1 MLPTEPY
8 LQQRARWP
16 TEGRHLLA
24 HYDAET
30 VVVYQAYR
38 PSIGLVAAR
47 EGRFG
52 AEWSRTRMSWVKPNF
67 LWMMYRCGWATKVDQ
82 EVVLA
87 LRLKRSGFDTLLA
100 SAVPSTYVPELY
112 ADRAAWSADVGRS
125 DVRLQWDPDH
135 NPAGHPVERR
145 ALQLGLR
152 GAALAHF
159 ADEWIVGIED
169 ITAFVREQQAHVAA
183 RNLDA
188 LVLPRETLYPV
199 TAPAVVNRL
208 GLSAPELPAPE
219 QRHSRT

>member
-8 LQQRARWP
+8 LQQRERWP
-16 TEGRHLLA
+16 SEGRHILA
-24 HYDAET
+24 HHDADT

-52 AEWSRTRMSWVKPNF
+52 SEWSRTRMSWVKPNF

-87 LRLKRSGFDTLLA
+87 LRLRRSGFDSLLA

-112 ADRAAWSADVGRS
+112 ADRAAWSAAVARS

-135 NPAGHPVERR
+135 NPFGHPVERR

-152 GAALAHF
+152 DAALAHF

-169 ITAFVREQQAHVAA
+169 VTSFVREQHAHVVA
-183 RNLDA
+183 RKLDA
-188 LVLPRETLYPV
+188 LVMPRETPYPV
-199 TAPAVVNRL
+199 TDAAVASRL
-208 GLSAPELPAPE
+208 GLGAAA
-219 QRHSRT
+219 RHSRT

>member
-1 MLPTEPY
+1 MAYTARPMLPTEPY

-16 TEGRHLLA
+16 TEGRHILA
-24 HYDAET
+24 HHDVGT

-52 AEWSRTRMSWVKPNF
+52 SEWSRTRMSWVKPNF
-67 LWMMYRCGWATKVDQ
+67 LWMMYRSGWAMKVDQ

-87 LRLKRSGFDTLLA
+87 LRLKRSGFDALLA

-112 ADRAAWSADVGRS
+112 PDRAAWSAAVGRS

-159 ADEWIVGIED
+159 ADEWIVSIED
-169 ITAFVREQQAHVAA
+169 VTAFVREQHAHVLA

-188 LVLPRETLYPV
+188 LVLPRETPYPV
-199 TAPAVVNRL
+199 TDAAVANRL
-208 GLSAPELPAPE
+208 GLSVP
-219 QRHSRT
+219 